1 MPVSL
6 SGQLFYQTAE
16 ACALAGTTKST
27 FLRWVRE
34 GLIAD
39 VETRDRNGWRLFTEA
54 DVRRLQSRVHSVNR
68 VAFGETRRRLQYA

>member
-6 SGQLFYQTAE
+6 SGQLFYKTAE

-34 GLIAD
+34 GVFTD
-39 VETRDRNGWRLFTEA
+39 VETRDRNGWRLFTE
-54 DVRRLQSRVHSVNR
+54 DDIYRLQTKVQNVSRISPNR
-68 VAFGETRRRLQYA
+68 ASLQYV

>member
-6 SGQLFYQTAE
+6 NGQLFYKTAE

-34 GLIAD
+34 GVFTD
-39 VETRDRNGWRLFTEA
+39 VEARDRNGWRLFTE
-54 DVRRLQSRVHSVNR
+54 DDIHRLQTRVHSISRILPNG
-68 VAFGETRRRLQYA
+68 ASLQYV